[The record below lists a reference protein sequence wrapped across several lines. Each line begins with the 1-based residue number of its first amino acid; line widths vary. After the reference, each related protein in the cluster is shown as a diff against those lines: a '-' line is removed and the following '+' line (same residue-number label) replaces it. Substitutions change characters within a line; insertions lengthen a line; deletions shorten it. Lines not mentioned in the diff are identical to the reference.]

1 MSSEPPYLL
10 AVRAIAG
17 ADLDGR
23 EVVPEVAGTAHDEEA
38 LAVRGLDLGRRE
50 RARRGVVALLCLG
63 SGGRVEG
70 DETRVQGEGTGERAA
85 QEQARHGRDE
95 MHGIG
100 TIASSRVCAIRSV
113 ELLELCVERD
123 WVWRKRD

>member
-23 EVVPEVAGTAHDEEA
+23 EVLAEVARAADDEEA
-38 LAVRGLDLGRRE
+38 LAVRGLDLGGRE

-63 SGGRVEG
+63 SGSGVES
-70 DETRVQGEGTGERAA
+70 DETRVQGEGAGERAA